1 MKENPVDA
9 STIVLL
15 RSYPSAGIKDI
26 EVLMVRRHQKSS
38 FVPGFYV
45 FPGGVV
51 DTRDFE
57 DGIERFIR
65 GIDRVSTSRL
75 LYDIKPAD
83 KALGIWVAAIRET
96 FEEVGILFAQRKDGT
111 LVTIRTEEER
121 RRFCDYRQALI
132 ENKMRF
138 SQILEAEELFL
149 PLDRIHYFS
158 HWITPE
164 FLPLRY
170 DVRFFV
176 TEMPADQDVMHDGIE
191 LTDHVWIRP
200 SEALKQYERGM
211 MDMVLPQIMTLE
223 DMKRFKTV
231 AEVID
236 SARKRHVSAT
246 LTKIQQIDG
255 KDVEVMPDGSVF
267 ESRPPVYSWPDND
280 NK

>member
-96 FEEVGILFAQRKDGT
+96 FEEVGILLAQRKDGT
-111 LVTIRTEEER
+111 PVKIRTQEEHR
-121 RRFCDYRQALI
+121 IFFDYRQSLI
-132 ENKMRF
+132 ENKIRF
-138 SQILEAEELFL
+138 SQMLEAEELL
-149 PLDRIHYFS
+149 LSLDRLYYFS

-164 FLPLRY
+164 FLPQRY

-176 TEMPADQDVMHDGIE
+176 AEMPPNQDVMHDGVE
-191 LTDHVWIRP
+191 LTGHVWIRP
-200 SEALKQYERGM
+200 SEALRQYEQGIL
-211 MDMVLPQIMTLE
+211 DMVLPQIMTLE
-223 DMKRFKTV
+223 DLKNFKTV

-236 SARKRHVSAT
+236 SACKRHIPAT
-246 LTKIQQIDG
+246 LTKIRRIDG